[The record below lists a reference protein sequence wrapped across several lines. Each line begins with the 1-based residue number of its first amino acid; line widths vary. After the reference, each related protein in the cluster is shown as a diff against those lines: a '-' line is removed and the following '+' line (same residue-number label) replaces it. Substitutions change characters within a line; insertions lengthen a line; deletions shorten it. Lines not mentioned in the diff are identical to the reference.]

1 MSTAALCFALR
12 MERIRLGVSK
22 TRRLILQSEGGVMR
36 KPCERLSGHGSS
48 PIGEESEALNR
59 AAFDSQGQK
68 RRAFELFRLSF
79 SNGFLNT
86 QPDPFYIDK
95 YLAQLK

>member
-1 MSTAALCFALR
+1 M
-12 MERIRLGVSK
+12 IRLGISK
-22 TRRLILQSEGGVMR
+22 TRRLFIFFPIKGEGRMVR

-48 PIGEESEALNR
+48 PLGEESEALNR
-59 AAFDSQGQK
+59 AAFDTLGQK

-86 QPDPFYIDK
+86 QPDHFFSRNVEMIMIFGK
-95 YLAQLK
+95 G

>member
-1 MSTAALCFALR
+1 MK
-12 MERIRLGVSK
+12 RIISFFCYGSPFYDSGWVSRK
-22 TRRLILQSEGGVMR
+22 HAGFVLPSEGKVVR

-68 RRAFELFRLSF
+68 RRAFEPSCLSN

-86 QPDPFYIDK
+86 QPEP
-95 YLAQLK
+95 